1 MNIGIAKKDDQTL
14 VFEKRYYKLED
25 PEVKEGNFNT
35 LLEEMEVTVF
45 RYGLTSV

>member
-14 VFEKRYYKLED
+14 VFEKRYYEQK
-25 PEVKEGNFNT
+25 VKKGKINI